1 MWQRM
6 LQGGSGGGEI
16 KSASGTVSGLYMNT
30 LVSVDCGFKP
40 TSIVVYADTFAD
52 VTELTAEYFENAK
65 TIEKTTYK
73 YSGTVYHNQGIKL
86 TPTENGFTI
95 KQSFTGTSGSET
107 LNYIAMKE

>member
-1 MWQRM
+1 MFQEM
-6 LQGGSGGGEI
+6 LQVGSGEI
-16 KSASGTVSGLYMNT
+16 KSASGTILDLDYDT

-40 TSIVVYADTFAD
+40 TIIVVYANTYRD
-52 VTELTAEYFENAK
+52 VTELTAEYFENA

-73 YSGTVYHNQGIKL
+73 YNTTVLYDQTIEL

-95 KQSFTGTSGSET
+95 KQTITRYVNGNNN